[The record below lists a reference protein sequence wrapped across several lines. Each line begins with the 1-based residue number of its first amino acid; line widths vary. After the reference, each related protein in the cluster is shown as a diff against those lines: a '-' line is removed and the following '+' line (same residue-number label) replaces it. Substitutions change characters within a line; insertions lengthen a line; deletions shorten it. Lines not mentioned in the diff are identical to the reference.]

1 MITKCNINKDSFSL
15 YTSILLIVPTQGVEL
30 VQTANARGS
39 LIVETKYEKGLQFK
53 HKNGIISKYKILINP
68 GNRTYEFTKHI
79 FEFASS
85 LIPNTQYVI
94 QGKAS
99 TKVGYGPYGPKLVV
113 RTAEDTPS
121 APVGVDAFEIKG
133 GSGREHSKKAL
144 HIIWKEPKSKN
155 GNITFYSIEVV
166 LKNGTTLKYR
176 TLKESPFYF
185 IVQVQK
191 SAVRKITVYAHT
203 KEGRGPPS
211 LPYFPMDE
219 SPLDQEGEDLNK
231 VVLIVAVAFAIIFM
245 VVLCILVIILIR
257 R

>member
-1 MITKCNINKDSFSL
+1 M
-15 YTSILLIVPTQGVEL
+15 

-53 HKNGIISKYKILINP
+53 HKNGIITKYKILINP

-85 LIPNTQYVI
+85 LKPNTQYVI

-121 APVGVDAFEIKG
+121 APVGVDAFEIKD
-133 GSGREHSKKAL
+133 REQAKKVL
-144 HIIWKEPKSKN
+144 HIIWKEPKTKN
-155 GNITFYSIEVV
+155 GNITFYSINVV
-166 LKNGTTLKYR
+166 LKNGTTLRYR
-176 TLKESPFYF
+176 TLKDLPFYF

-203 KEGRGPPS
+203 KEGIGPPS
-211 LPYFPMDE
+211 LPYFPTDE
-219 SPLDQEGEDLNK
+219 GSLDQEGKDLNK

-245 VVLCILVIILIR
+245 VVLCILVIIMIR